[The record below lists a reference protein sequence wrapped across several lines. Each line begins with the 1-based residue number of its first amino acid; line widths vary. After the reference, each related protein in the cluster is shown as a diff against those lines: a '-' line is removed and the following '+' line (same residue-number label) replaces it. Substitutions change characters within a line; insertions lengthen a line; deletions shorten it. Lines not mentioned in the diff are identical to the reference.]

1 MELSIL
7 LLLLLLFKK
16 PMEAYRES
24 LVVLM
29 AGSTQTQIKA
39 LDPGCLD
46 SFKLLLIKP
55 HVSYMKNTV
64 IRHCNLRSTWLRASV
79 PLVRPVRCPIGRAG
93 SSSSKAFQK
102 RLPLTALKRQITKFN
117 FYHHKTSTSFGV
129 DMMQIVNSDI

>member
-1 MELSIL
+1 M

-16 PMEAYRES
+16 PMEAYRET

-29 AGSTQTQIKA
+29 AGSTQTQIKS
-39 LDPGCLD
+39 LDPWCLD
-46 SFKLLLIKP
+46 SFKLLLMKP

-64 IRHCNLRSTWLRASV
+64 IRHCSLRRTWLHASV

-93 SSSSKAFQK
+93 SSSSTSKAFQK

-129 DMMQIVNSDI
+129 DMMQIINSDI